1 MFIGGFL
8 GFLNLSFGFSNVA
21 FLKIKWSGTKNDFLG
36 AVFVEHIK
44 NDMRSNKFTKI
55 LHIFDELFVI
65 GGFIYGPGS
74 AFIMSVITSLLEI
87 MYRGG
92 NLLDVLMNV
101 ISTCTFACVAA
112 WIYKRDHTREGAF
125 IGLGAGIVCC
135 VLSMLLWNYIV
146 TPIYFGMPREAVV
159 SILIPGILPFNLL
172 KCGLNTGLTL
182 FLYKPIVGVFR
193 RTSLVEHSSGGD
205 HAITKGTVL
214 IGLFICASVI
224 CFILGFQG
232 II

>member
-1 MFIGGFL
+1 MMNMTTKKITTLGMLCGLAVIVNLLIHFPLIPSVEFL
-8 GFLNLSFGFSNVA
+8 SYDAKDV
-21 FLKIKWSGTKNDFLG
+21 I
-36 AVFVEHIK
+36 I
-44 NDMRSNKFTKI
+44 
-55 LHIFDELFVI
+55 VI
-65 GGFIYGPGS
+65 GGFIYGAGS

-112 WIYKRDHTREGAF
+112 WIYKRDHTRKGAF
-125 IGLGAGIVCC
+125 LGLGIGTVCS

-172 KCGLNTGLTL
+172 KCGLNAGLTL

>member
-1 MFIGGFL
+1 MNMTTKKITTLGMLCALAVIVNLLIHFPLIPSVEFL
-8 GFLNLSFGFSNVA
+8 SYDA
-21 FLKIKWSGTKNDFLG
+21 KD
-36 AVFVEHIK
+36 
-44 NDMRSNKFTKI
+44 
-55 LHIFDELFVI
+55 VI

-159 SILIPGILPFNLL
+159 SILVPGILPFNLL
-172 KCGLNTGLTL
+172 KCGLNSGLTL
-182 FLYKPIVGVFR
+182 FLYKPIVGIFR

>member
-1 MFIGGFL
+1 MNMTTKKITTLGMLCGLAVIVNLLIHFPLIPSVEFL
-8 GFLNLSFGFSNVA
+8 SYDAKDV
-21 FLKIKWSGTKNDFLG
+21 I
-36 AVFVEHIK
+36 I
-44 NDMRSNKFTKI
+44 
-55 LHIFDELFVI
+55 VI
-65 GGFIYGPGS
+65 GGFIYGAGS

-112 WIYKRDHTREGAF
+112 WIYKRDHTRKGAF
-125 IGLGAGIVCC
+125 LGLGIGTVCS

>member
-1 MFIGGFL
+1 MNMTTKKITTLGMLCALAVIVNLLIHFPLIPSVEFL
-8 GFLNLSFGFSNVA
+8 SYDAKDV
-21 FLKIKWSGTKNDFLG
+21 I
-36 AVFVEHIK
+36 I
-44 NDMRSNKFTKI
+44 
-55 LHIFDELFVI
+55 VI

-205 HAITKGTVL
+205 HVITKGTVL

>member
-1 MFIGGFL
+1 MMNMTTKKITTLGMLCGLAVIVNLLIHFPLIPSVEFL
-8 GFLNLSFGFSNVA
+8 SYDAKDV
-21 FLKIKWSGTKNDFLG
+21 II
-36 AVFVEHIK
+36 VF
-44 NDMRSNKFTKI
+44 
-55 LHIFDELFVI
+55 
-65 GGFIYGPGS
+65 GGFIYGAGS

-112 WIYKRDHTREGAF
+112 WIYKRDHTRKGAF
-125 IGLGAGIVCC
+125 LGLGIGTVCS

>member
-1 MFIGGFL
+1 MNMTTKKITTLGMLCALAVIVNLLIHFPLIPSVEFL
-8 GFLNLSFGFSNVA
+8 SYDAKDV
-21 FLKIKWSGTKNDFLG
+21 I
-36 AVFVEHIK
+36 I
-44 NDMRSNKFTKI
+44 
-55 LHIFDELFVI
+55 VI

-112 WIYKRDHTREGAF
+112 WIYKRDHTRKGAF
-125 IGLGAGIVCC
+125 LGLGIGTVCS

-159 SILIPGILPFNLL
+159 SILVPGILPFNLL

>member
-1 MFIGGFL
+1 MNMTTKKITTLGMLCGLAVIVNLLIHFPLIPSVEFL
-8 GFLNLSFGFSNVA
+8 SYDAKDV
-21 FLKIKWSGTKNDFLG
+21 I
-36 AVFVEHIK
+36 I
-44 NDMRSNKFTKI
+44 
-55 LHIFDELFVI
+55 VI

-193 RTSLVEHSSGGD
+193 RTSLVEHSSDGD

>member
-1 MFIGGFL
+1 MMNMTTKKITTLGMLCGLAVIVNLLIHFPLIPSVEFL
-8 GFLNLSFGFSNVA
+8 SYDAKDV
-21 FLKIKWSGTKNDFLG
+21 I
-36 AVFVEHIK
+36 I
-44 NDMRSNKFTKI
+44 
-55 LHIFDELFVI
+55 VI
-65 GGFIYGPGS
+65 GGFIYGAGS

-112 WIYKRDHTREGAF
+112 WIYKRDHTRKGAF
-125 IGLGAGIVCC
+125 LGLGIGTVCS

-159 SILIPGILPFNLL
+159 SILVPGILPFNLL
-172 KCGLNTGLTL
+172 KCGLNSGLTL
-182 FLYKPIVGVFR
+182 FLYKPIVGIFR

>member
-1 MFIGGFL
+1 MNMTTKKITTLGMLCGLAVIVNLLIHFPLIPSVEFL
-8 GFLNLSFGFSNVA
+8 SYDAKDV
-21 FLKIKWSGTKNDFLG
+21 I
-36 AVFVEHIK
+36 I
-44 NDMRSNKFTKI
+44 
-55 LHIFDELFVI
+55 VI
-65 GGFIYGPGS
+65 GGFIYGAGS

-159 SILIPGILPFNLL
+159 SILVPGILPFNLL
-172 KCGLNTGLTL
+172 KCGLNSGLTL
-182 FLYKPIVGVFR
+182 FLYKPIVGIFR
-193 RTSLVEHSSGGD
+193 RTSLVEHTSGGD

>member
-1 MFIGGFL
+1 MNMTTKKITTLGMLCALAVIVNLLIHFPLIPSVEFL
-8 GFLNLSFGFSNVA
+8 SYDAKDV
-21 FLKIKWSGTKNDFLG
+21 I
-36 AVFVEHIK
+36 I
-44 NDMRSNKFTKI
+44 
-55 LHIFDELFVI
+55 VI

-159 SILIPGILPFNLL
+159 SILVPGILPFNLL
-172 KCGLNTGLTL
+172 KCGLNSGLTL
-182 FLYKPIVGVFR
+182 FLYKPIVGIFR
-193 RTSLVEHSSGGD
+193 RTSLVEHTSGGD

-214 IGLFICASVI
+214 IGLFICASAI

>member
-1 MFIGGFL
+1 MNMTTKKITTLGMLCALAVIVNLLIHFPLIPSVEFL
-8 GFLNLSFGFSNVA
+8 SYDAKDV
-21 FLKIKWSGTKNDFLG
+21 I
-36 AVFVEHIK
+36 I
-44 NDMRSNKFTKI
+44 
-55 LHIFDELFVI
+55 VI

-92 NLLDVLMNV
+92 NLFDVLMNV

-159 SILIPGILPFNLL
+159 SILVPGILPFNLL
-172 KCGLNTGLTL
+172 KCGLNSGLTL
-182 FLYKPIVGVFR
+182 FLYKPIVGIFR
-193 RTSLVEHSSGGD
+193 RTSLVEHTSGGD

>member
-1 MFIGGFL
+1 MNMTTKKITTLGMLCALAVIVNLLIHFPLIPSVEFL
-8 GFLNLSFGFSNVA
+8 SYDAKDV
-21 FLKIKWSGTKNDFLG
+21 I
-36 AVFVEHIK
+36 I
-44 NDMRSNKFTKI
+44 
-55 LHIFDELFVI
+55 VI

-135 VLSMLLWNYIV
+135 VLSMLLWTYIV

-159 SILIPGILPFNLL
+159 SILIPSILPFNLL

-205 HAITKGTVL
+205 PAITKGTVL

>member
-1 MFIGGFL
+1 MNMTTKKITTLGMLCALAVIVNLLIHFPLIPSVEFL
-8 GFLNLSFGFSNVA
+8 SYDAKDV
-21 FLKIKWSGTKNDFLG
+21 I
-36 AVFVEHIK
+36 I
-44 NDMRSNKFTKI
+44 
-55 LHIFDELFVI
+55 VI

-92 NLLDVLMNV
+92 NLLDVLMTV

>member
-1 MFIGGFL
+1 MMNMTTKKITTLGMLCGLAVIVNLLIHFPLIPSVEFL
-8 GFLNLSFGFSNVA
+8 SYDAKDV
-21 FLKIKWSGTKNDFLG
+21 I
-36 AVFVEHIK
+36 I
-44 NDMRSNKFTKI
+44 
-55 LHIFDELFVI
+55 VI
-65 GGFIYGPGS
+65 GGFIYGAGS

-112 WIYKRDHTREGAF
+112 WIYKRDHTRKGAF
-125 IGLGAGIVCC
+125 LGLGIGTVCS

-193 RTSLVEHSSGGD
+193 RTSLVEHSSGD

>member
-1 MFIGGFL
+1 MNMTTKKITTLGMLCALAVIVNLLIHFPLIPSVEFL
-8 GFLNLSFGFSNVA
+8 SYDAKDV
-21 FLKIKWSGTKNDFLG
+21 I
-36 AVFVEHIK
+36 I
-44 NDMRSNKFTKI
+44 
-55 LHIFDELFVI
+55 VI

-112 WIYKRDHTREGAF
+112 WIYKCDHTREGAF

-193 RTSLVEHSSGGD
+193 RTSLVEHSIGGD

>member
-1 MFIGGFL
+1 MMNMTTKKITTLGMLCGLAVIVNLLIHFPLIPSVEFL
-8 GFLNLSFGFSNVA
+8 SYDAKDV
-21 FLKIKWSGTKNDFLG
+21 I
-36 AVFVEHIK
+36 I
-44 NDMRSNKFTKI
+44 
-55 LHIFDELFVI
+55 VI
-65 GGFIYGPGS
+65 GGFIYGAGS
-74 AFIMSVITSLLEI
+74 AFIMSAITSLLEI

-112 WIYKRDHTREGAF
+112 WIYKRDHTRKGAF
-125 IGLGAGIVCC
+125 LGLGIGTVCS

-159 SILIPGILPFNLL
+159 SILVPGILPFNLL

>member
-1 MFIGGFL
+1 MNMTTKKITTLGMLCALAVIVNLLIHFPLIPSVEFL
-8 GFLNLSFGFSNVA
+8 SYDAKDV
-21 FLKIKWSGTKNDFLG
+21 I
-36 AVFVEHIK
+36 I
-44 NDMRSNKFTKI
+44 
-55 LHIFDELFVI
+55 VI

-159 SILIPGILPFNLL
+159 SILVPGILPFNLL
-172 KCGLNTGLTL
+172 TCGLNSGLTL
-182 FLYKPIVGVFR
+182 FLYKPIVGIFR

>member
-1 MFIGGFL
+1 MNMTTEKITTLGMLCALAVIVNLLIHFPLIPSVEFL
-8 GFLNLSFGFSNVA
+8 SYDAKDV
-21 FLKIKWSGTKNDFLG
+21 I
-36 AVFVEHIK
+36 I
-44 NDMRSNKFTKI
+44 
-55 LHIFDELFVI
+55 VI

-74 AFIMSVITSLLEI
+74 AFIMSVIQTLLEI

-112 WIYKRDHTREGAF
+112 WIYKRDHTRKGAF
-125 IGLGAGIVCC
+125 LGLGIGTVCS

-205 HAITKGTVL
+205 YAITKGTVL

>member
-1 MFIGGFL
+1 MMNMTTKKITTLGMLCGLAVIVNLLIHFPLIPSVEFL
-8 GFLNLSFGFSNVA
+8 SYDAKDV
-21 FLKIKWSGTKNDFLG
+21 I
-36 AVFVEHIK
+36 I
-44 NDMRSNKFTKI
+44 
-55 LHIFDELFVI
+55 VI
-65 GGFIYGPGS
+65 GGFIYGAGS

-112 WIYKRDHTREGAF
+112 WIYKRDHTRKGAF
-125 IGLGAGIVCC
+125 LGLGIGTVCS

-159 SILIPGILPFNLL
+159 SILVPGILPFNLL
-172 KCGLNTGLTL
+172 KCGLNSGLTL
-182 FLYKPIVGVFR
+182 FLYKPIVGIFR
-193 RTSLVEHSSGGD
+193 RTALVEHTSGGD

>member
-1 MFIGGFL
+1 MNMTTKKITTLGMLCALAVIVNLLIHFPLIPSVEFL
-8 GFLNLSFGFSNVA
+8 SYDAKDV
-21 FLKIKWSGTKNDFLG
+21 I
-36 AVFVEHIK
+36 I
-44 NDMRSNKFTKI
+44 
-55 LHIFDELFVI
+55 VI

-159 SILIPGILPFNLL
+159 SILVPGILPFNLL
-172 KCGLNTGLTL
+172 KCGLNSGLTL
-182 FLYKPIVGVFR
+182 FLYKPIVGIFR
-193 RTSLVEHSSGGD
+193 RTSLVEHTSGGD

>member
-1 MFIGGFL
+1 MMNMTTKKITTLGMLCGLAVIVNLLIHFPLIPSVEFL
-8 GFLNLSFGFSNVA
+8 SYDAKDV
-21 FLKIKWSGTKNDFLG
+21 I
-36 AVFVEHIK
+36 I
-44 NDMRSNKFTKI
+44 
-55 LHIFDELFVI
+55 VI
-65 GGFIYGPGS
+65 GGFIYGAGS

-112 WIYKRDHTREGAF
+112 WIYKRDHTRKGAF
-125 IGLGAGIVCC
+125 LGLGIGTVCS

-172 KCGLNTGLTL
+172 KCGLHTGLTL

-193 RTSLVEHSSGGD
+193 RTSLVEHSSGD

>member
-1 MFIGGFL
+1 MNMTTKKITTLGMLCALAVIVNLLIHFPLIPSVEFL
-8 GFLNLSFGFSNVA
+8 SYDA
-21 FLKIKWSGTKNDFLG
+21 ND
-36 AVFVEHIK
+36 VI
-44 NDMRSNKFTKI
+44 I
-55 LHIFDELFVI
+55 VI

-87 MYRGG
+87 MYRGC

-112 WIYKRDHTREGAF
+112 WIYKRDHTRKGAF
-125 IGLGAGIVCC
+125 LGLGIGTVCS

-159 SILIPGILPFNLL
+159 SILVPGILPFNLL
-172 KCGLNTGLTL
+172 KCGLNSGLTL
-182 FLYKPIVGVFR
+182 FLYKPIVGIFR
-193 RTSLVEHSSGGD
+193 RTSLVEHTSGGD

>member
-1 MFIGGFL
+1 MMNMTTKKITTLGMLCGLAVIVNLLIHFPLIPSVEFL
-8 GFLNLSFGFSNVA
+8 SYDAKDV
-21 FLKIKWSGTKNDFLG
+21 I
-36 AVFVEHIK
+36 I
-44 NDMRSNKFTKI
+44 
-55 LHIFDELFVI
+55 VI
-65 GGFIYGPGS
+65 GGFIYGAGS

-101 ISTCTFACVAA
+101 FSTCTFACVAA
-112 WIYKRDHTREGAF
+112 WIYKRDHTRKGAF
-125 IGLGAGIVCC
+125 LGLGIGTVCS

-159 SILIPGILPFNLL
+159 SILVPGILPFNLL
-172 KCGLNTGLTL
+172 KCGLNSGLTL
-182 FLYKPIVGVFR
+182 FLYKPIVGIFR
-193 RTSLVEHSSGGD
+193 RTSLVEHTSGGD

>member
-1 MFIGGFL
+1 MMNMTTKKITTLGMLCGLAVIVNLLIHFPLIPSVEFL
-8 GFLNLSFGFSNVA
+8 SYDAKDV
-21 FLKIKWSGTKNDFLG
+21 I
-36 AVFVEHIK
+36 I
-44 NDMRSNKFTKI
+44 
-55 LHIFDELFVI
+55 VI

-112 WIYKRDHTREGAF
+112 WIYKRDHTRKGAF
-125 IGLGAGIVCC
+125 LGLGIGTVCS

-159 SILIPGILPFNLL
+159 SILVPGILPFNLL

>member
-1 MFIGGFL
+1 MNMTTKKITTLGMLCALAVIVNLLIHFPLIPSVEFL
-8 GFLNLSFGFSNVA
+8 SYDAKDV
-21 FLKIKWSGTKNDFLG
+21 I
-36 AVFVEHIK
+36 I
-44 NDMRSNKFTKI
+44 
-55 LHIFDELFVI
+55 VI

-101 ISTCTFACVAA
+101 ISTCTFTCVAA

-232 II
+232 

>member
-1 MFIGGFL
+1 MMNMTTKKITTLGMLCGLAVIVNLLIHFPLIPSVEFL
-8 GFLNLSFGFSNVA
+8 SYDAKDV
-21 FLKIKWSGTKNDFLG
+21 I
-36 AVFVEHIK
+36 I
-44 NDMRSNKFTKI
+44 
-55 LHIFDELFVI
+55 VI

-112 WIYKRDHTREGAF
+112 WIYKRDHTRKGAF
-125 IGLGAGIVCC
+125 LGLGIGTVCS

-146 TPIYFGMPREAVV
+146 TPIYFGMPRETVV
-159 SILIPGILPFNLL
+159 SILVPGILPFNLL
-172 KCGLNTGLTL
+172 KCGLNSGLTL
-182 FLYKPIVGVFR
+182 FLYKPIVGIFR
-193 RTSLVEHSSGGD
+193 RTSLVEHTSGGD

>member
-1 MFIGGFL
+1 MMNMTTKKITPLGMLCGLAVIVNLLIHFPLIPSVEFL
-8 GFLNLSFGFSNVA
+8 SYDAKDV
-21 FLKIKWSGTKNDFLG
+21 I
-36 AVFVEHIK
+36 I
-44 NDMRSNKFTKI
+44 
-55 LHIFDELFVI
+55 VI
-65 GGFIYGPGS
+65 GGFIYGAGS

-112 WIYKRDHTREGAF
+112 WIYKRDHTRKGAF
-125 IGLGAGIVCC
+125 LGLGIGTVCS

-159 SILIPGILPFNLL
+159 SILVPGILPFNLL
-172 KCGLNTGLTL
+172 KCGLNSGLTL
-182 FLYKPIVGVFR
+182 FLYKPIVGIFR
-193 RTSLVEHSSGGD
+193 RTSLVEHTSGGD

>member
-1 MFIGGFL
+1 MNMTTKKITTLGMLCGLAVIVNLLIHFPLIPSVEFL
-8 GFLNLSFGFSNVA
+8 SYDAKDV
-21 FLKIKWSGTKNDFLG
+21 I
-36 AVFVEHIK
+36 I
-44 NDMRSNKFTKI
+44 
-55 LHIFDELFVI
+55 VI

>member
-1 MFIGGFL
+1 MNMTTKKITTLGMLCALAVIVNLLIHFPLIPSVEFL
-8 GFLNLSFGFSNVA
+8 SYDAKDV
-21 FLKIKWSGTKNDFLG
+21 I
-36 AVFVEHIK
+36 I
-44 NDMRSNKFTKI
+44 
-55 LHIFDELFVI
+55 VI

-159 SILIPGILPFNLL
+159 SILIPGILPFNLH

>member
-1 MFIGGFL
+1 MNMTTKKITTLGMLCALAVIVNLLIHFPLIPSVEFL
-8 GFLNLSFGFSNVA
+8 SYDAKDV
-21 FLKIKWSGTKNDFLG
+21 I
-36 AVFVEHIK
+36 I
-44 NDMRSNKFTKI
+44 
-55 LHIFDELFVI
+55 VI

-74 AFIMSVITSLLEI
+74 AFIMSIITSLLEI

>member
-1 MFIGGFL
+1 MMNMTTKKITTLGMLCGLAVIVNLLIHFPLIPSVEFL
-8 GFLNLSFGFSNVA
+8 SYDAKDV
-21 FLKIKWSGTKNDFLG
+21 I
-36 AVFVEHIK
+36 I
-44 NDMRSNKFTKI
+44 
-55 LHIFDELFVI
+55 VI
-65 GGFIYGPGS
+65 GGFIYGAGS

-112 WIYKRDHTREGAF
+112 WIYKRDHTLNGAF
-125 IGLGAGIVCC
+125 LVLGIGTVCS

>member
-1 MFIGGFL
+1 MMNMTTKKITTLGMLCGLAVIVNLLIHFPLIPSVEFL
-8 GFLNLSFGFSNVA
+8 SYDAKDV
-21 FLKIKWSGTKNDFLG
+21 I
-36 AVFVEHIK
+36 I
-44 NDMRSNKFTKI
+44 
-55 LHIFDELFVI
+55 VI
-65 GGFIYGPGS
+65 GGFIYGAGS

-112 WIYKRDHTREGAF
+112 WIYKRDHTRKGAF
-125 IGLGAGIVCC
+125 LGLGIGTVCS

-159 SILIPGILPFNLL
+159 SILVPGILPFNLL
-172 KCGLNTGLTL
+172 KCGLNSGLAL
-182 FLYKPIVGVFR
+182 FLYKPIVGIFR
-193 RTSLVEHSSGGD
+193 RTSLVEHTSGGD

>member
-1 MFIGGFL
+1 M
-8 GFLNLSFGFSNVA
+8 NM
-21 FLKIKWSGTKNDFLG
+21 T
-36 AVFVEHIK
+36 
-44 NDMRSNKFTKI
+44 TKI
-55 LHIFDELFVI
+55 ITTLGMLCALAVIVNLLIHFPLIPSVEFLSYDAKDVIIVI

>member
-1 MFIGGFL
+1 MMNMTTKKITTLGMLCGLAVIVNLLIHFPLIPSVEFL
-8 GFLNLSFGFSNVA
+8 SYDAKDV
-21 FLKIKWSGTKNDFLG
+21 I
-36 AVFVEHIK
+36 I
-44 NDMRSNKFTKI
+44 
-55 LHIFDELFVI
+55 VI
-65 GGFIYGPGS
+65 GGFIYGAGS

-112 WIYKRDHTREGAF
+112 WIYKRDHTRKGAF
-125 IGLGAGIVCC
+125 LGLGIGTVCS

-159 SILIPGILPFNLL
+159 SILVPGILPFNLL
-172 KCGLNTGLTL
+172 KCGLNSGLTL
-182 FLYKPIVGVFR
+182 FLYKPIVGIFR
-193 RTSLVEHSSGGD
+193 RISLVEHSSGGD

>member
-1 MFIGGFL
+1 MNMTTKKITTLGMLCALAVIVNLLIHFPLIPSVEFL
-8 GFLNLSFGFSNVA
+8 SYDAKDV
-21 FLKIKWSGTKNDFLG
+21 I
-36 AVFVEHIK
+36 I
-44 NDMRSNKFTKI
+44 
-55 LHIFDELFVI
+55 VI

-182 FLYKPIVGVFR
+182 FLYKPNVGVFR

>member
-1 MFIGGFL
+1 MMNMTTKKITTLGMLCGLAVIVNLLIHFPLIPSVEFL
-8 GFLNLSFGFSNVA
+8 SYDAKDV
-21 FLKIKWSGTKNDFLG
+21 I
-36 AVFVEHIK
+36 I
-44 NDMRSNKFTKI
+44 
-55 LHIFDELFVI
+55 VI
-65 GGFIYGPGS
+65 GGLIYGAGS

-112 WIYKRDHTREGAF
+112 WIYKRDHTRKGAF
-125 IGLGAGIVCC
+125 LGLGIGTVCS

-159 SILIPGILPFNLL
+159 SILVPGILPFNLL
-172 KCGLNTGLTL
+172 KCGLNSGLTL
-182 FLYKPIVGVFR
+182 FLYKPIVGIFR
-193 RTSLVEHSSGGD
+193 RTSLVEHTSGGD

>member
-1 MFIGGFL
+1 MMNMTTKKITTLGMLCGLAVIVNLLIHFPLIPSVEFL
-8 GFLNLSFGFSNVA
+8 SYDAKDV
-21 FLKIKWSGTKNDFLG
+21 I
-36 AVFVEHIK
+36 I
-44 NDMRSNKFTKI
+44 
-55 LHIFDELFVI
+55 VI
-65 GGFIYGPGS
+65 GGFIYGAGS

-112 WIYKRDHTREGAF
+112 WIYKRDHTRKGAF
-125 IGLGAGIVCC
+125 LGLGIGTVCS

-159 SILIPGILPFNLL
+159 SILVPGILPFNLL
-172 KCGLNTGLTL
+172 KCGLNSGLTL
-182 FLYKPIVGVFR
+182 FLYKPIVGIFR
-193 RTSLVEHSSGGD
+193 RTSLVEHTSGGD

-214 IGLFICASVI
+214 IGLFICASAI

>member
-1 MFIGGFL
+1 MMNMTTKKITTLGMLCGLAVIVNLLIHFPLIPSVEFL
-8 GFLNLSFGFSNVA
+8 SYDAKDV
-21 FLKIKWSGTKNDFLG
+21 I
-36 AVFVEHIK
+36 I
-44 NDMRSNKFTKI
+44 
-55 LHIFDELFVI
+55 VI
-65 GGFIYGPGS
+65 GGFIYGAGS

-112 WIYKRDHTREGAF
+112 WIYKRDHTRKGAF
-125 IGLGAGIVCC
+125 LGLGIGTVCS

-159 SILIPGILPFNLL
+159 CILVPGILPFNLL